1 MLEHFYRERRSLAD
15 FRRGP
20 LGAHFDDFA
29 GHLERQ
35 GYSHHHAKNI
45 LGRSCQLNYFLI
57 ERGVTR
63 AAQVNRALIEAFRA
77 AYLTNFR
84 TTSGYSGREE
94 LDLALK
100 HLFVFLAQAGILKL
114 REPKPARKP
123 YDWMLDPYLRF
134 LHEDRQVT
142 DRTVEVTRKKLCAF
156 LDGLGKKVTRRGMKS
171 LSAATVEGYA
181 GQHVKDSPHNLLRL
195 VSALRG
201 FLQFCARQRYTATDL
216 SGVIPSVPRY
226 RLASLPRGID
236 DAAIDRMLKAVSQDT
251 PAGLRDYAIL
261 MLLTAYGLR
270 GQQIAE
276 LRLDDITWPRSLIR
290 IRACKGGKE
299 VVLPLLEAVGEA
311 ILRYL
316 RHRPANTPFR
326 HLFLAPRAPHQP
338 ATGMVISQ
346 VARRH
351 IKKAGL
357 KVARCGT
364 STLRHSWAIRALT
377 QGSSIKT
384 IADMLGHRWVHNTF
398 IYAKADLNTLREVAL
413 PWPGERS

>member
-1 MLEHFYRERRSLAD
+1 MLEHFYRERRSVAD

-20 LGAHFDDFA
+20 LGAYFDDFA

-35 GYSHHHAKNI
+35 GYSKHHAKNI
-45 LGRSCQLNYFLI
+45 LGRCCQFNYFLI
-57 ERGVTR
+57 ERGIVR
-63 AAQVNRALIEAFRA
+63 AARISRALIEPFRE
-77 AYLTNFR
+77 AYLANFR
-84 TTSGYSGREE
+84 TTSGYSSREE
-94 LDLALK
+94 LDLALR
-100 HLFVFLAQAGILKL
+100 HLFVFLTQAGILKL
-114 REPKPARKP
+114 KEPKPVRKP
-123 YDWMLDPYLRF
+123 YDWMLDPYLKFIR
-134 LHEDRQVT
+134 EDRGVIE
-142 DRTVEVTRKKLCAF
+142 RTAQSSRRRLCAF
-156 LDGLGKKVTRRGMKS
+156 LDGLETKVTPARMKT
-171 LSAATVEGYA
+171 LAAADVEGYVN
-181 GQHVKDSPHNLLRL
+181 QHVRDSRENLRRL
-195 VSALRG
+195 ASVLRG
-201 FLQFCARQRYTATDL
+201 FLQFCARQRYTAIDL

-226 RLASLPRGID
+226 SLASLPRGID

-251 PAGLRDYAIL
+251 PVGLRDYAIL

-290 IRACKGGKE
+290 IRPCKGGKE

-316 RHRPANTPFR
+316 QHRPANSPFR
-326 HLFLAPRAPHQP
+326 HLFLSPRAPHQP

-346 VARRH
+346 VARGH

-357 KVARCGT
+357 KVPRCGT

-398 IYAKADLNTLREVAL
+398 IYAKADVKALREVAL